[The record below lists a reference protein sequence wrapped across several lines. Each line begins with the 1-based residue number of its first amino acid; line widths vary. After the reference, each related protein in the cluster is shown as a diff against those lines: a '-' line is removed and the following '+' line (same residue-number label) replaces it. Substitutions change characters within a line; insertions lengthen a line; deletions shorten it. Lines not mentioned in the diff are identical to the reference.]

1 LARLELDYA
10 ARSVHHTRLPTER
23 ELVHV
28 MEPRTQLCGGLHLMV
43 GGVWVVQGQVRSIG
57 RRAVALTLAP
67 DQAGLVGWLRDFGM
81 Y

>member
-1 LARLELDYA
+1 
-10 ARSVHHTRLPTER
+10 
-23 ELVHV
+23 